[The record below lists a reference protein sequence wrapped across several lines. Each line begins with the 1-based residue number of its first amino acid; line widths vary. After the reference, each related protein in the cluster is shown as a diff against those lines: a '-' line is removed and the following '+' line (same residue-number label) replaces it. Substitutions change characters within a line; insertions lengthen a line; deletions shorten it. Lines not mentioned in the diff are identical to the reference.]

1 MDIITIQVLLLVI
14 FTVSVSD
21 ARGRRINIYGAEN
34 GHSDIVQL
42 RGNMA
47 ANQQVFNSPIRERR
61 PTLRN
66 ALLSNSPLKWSKMQD
81 SDGNYVIPFVISGNY
96 DSLERKI
103 IKSAMEK
110 IAQNTCIRLI
120 PRTNQPDYAEILNKK
135 GQGCYASIGRFPGK
149 NVVMLESND
158 DQSCI
163 QEDTVIH
170 ELFHVIGLWHE
181 HMRADRDAFINVMY
195 KNIEPAQYPQF
206 EKLSS
211 RDATTYNVP
220 YDYKSVMHYDETAF
234 AKPGKIS
241 MMTKDSKFQKV
252 IGHPRDASSNDY
264 KKVCAI
270 YHCSK
275 CMNQDFDQL
284 VIRDNIDLRN
294 PVITNPPVKQGDSSS
309 DCTDRLGICPML
321 KSREML
327 NCKVMSTFCCSS
339 CSAPTSTTTTTS
351 STPSDSSLWQRIKSI
366 FQ

>member
-1 MDIITIQVLLLVI
+1 MDIKQILLSLTLI
-14 FTVSVSD
+14 VSVADS
-21 ARGRRINIYGAEN
+21 RGRRINIYGAEN

-42 RGNMA
+42 RGNSGA
-47 ANQQVFNSPIRERR
+47 QQVYSSPIREKR
-61 PTLRN
+61 PKFRN

-81 SDGNYVIPFVISGNY
+81 SDGNYLIPFVISGSY
-96 DSLERKI
+96 DSVEQKI
-103 IKSAMEK
+103 IKTAMEK
-110 IAQNTCIRLI
+110 IAANTCIRLI

-181 HMRADRDAFINVMY
+181 HMRADRDAFINVLY
-195 KNIEPAQYPQF
+195 KNIEQAQYPQF

-241 MMTKDSKFQKV
+241 MMTKDSSFQKV

-275 CMNQDFDQL
+275 CMNQNFDQL
-284 VIRDNIDLRN
+284 VISDNIDLRN
-294 PVITNPPVKQGDSSS
+294 PVITNSPSLQGDSS

-327 NCKVMSTFCCSS
+327 NCKVMSTFCCLS
-339 CSAPTSTTTTTS
+339 CSAPITTTTPS
-351 STPSDSSLWQRIKSI
+351 SKSSDTSLWQRIKSI

>member
-1 MDIITIQVLLLVI
+1 
-14 FTVSVSD
+14 
-21 ARGRRINIYGAEN
+21 
-34 GHSDIVQL
+34 
-42 RGNMA
+42 
-47 ANQQVFNSPIRERR
+47 
-61 PTLRN
+61 
-66 ALLSNSPLKWSKMQD
+66 MQD
-81 SDGNYVIPFVISGNY
+81 LDGNYLIPYVISGNY
-96 DSLERKI
+96 DTVERDT
-103 IKSAMEK
+103 IKTAMEK
-110 IAQNTCIRLI
+110 IANNTCIRLI
-120 PRTNQPDYAEILNKK
+120 PRTNQPDYAEINNKK

-181 HMRADRDAFINVMY
+181 HMRADRDAFINVLY

-211 RDATTYNVP
+211 RDATTYSVP
-220 YDYKSVMHYDETAF
+220 YDYNSVMHYDENAF

-252 IGHPRDASSNDY
+252 IGHPKDASSNDY

-275 CMNQDFDQL
+275 CMHQDFQQIVEQEHIEL
-284 VIRDNIDLRN
+284 NN
-294 PVITNPPVKQGDSSS
+294 PIITNAPVQQGDS
-309 DCTDRLGICPML
+309 CTDRLGICPML

-327 NCKVMSTFCCSS
+327 NCKVMATFCCSS

-351 STPSDSSLWQRIKSI
+351 GTPSDGSLWQRIKSI

>member
-1 MDIITIQVLLLVI
+1 MGIKQLLLGII
-14 FTVSVSD
+14 FWTVFKIALVHG
-21 ARGRRINIYGAEN
+21 RGRRINIYGAEN

-42 RGNMA
+42 RRNGA
-47 ANQQVFNSPIRERR
+47 QQVYHSPIRQRR
-61 PTLRN
+61 PQMRN

-81 SDGNYVIPFVISGNY
+81 ENGNYLIPFVISGTY
-96 DSLERKI
+96 DTLEQKI

-110 IAQNTCIRLI
+110 IANNSCIRLI
-120 PRTNQPDYAEILNKK
+120 PRTTQPDYAEILNKK

-206 EKLSS
+206 EKLST

-241 MMTKDSKFQKV
+241 MMTRDSQFQKV

-270 YHCSK
+270 YHCAR

-284 VIRDNIDLRN
+284 VQKDNIDLRN
-294 PVITNPPVKQGDSSS
+294 PVVTNAPVQFGDS

-327 NCKVMSTFCCSS
+327 NCKVMATFCCSS
-339 CSAPTSTTTTTS
+339 CSAPTTTTTTT
-351 STPSDSSLWQRIKSI
+351 TPATPVDGSLWQRIKSI